1 MARPST
7 ADRQVH
13 LLPWRPCTGVLRRPD
28 ASGGKEATP
37 PAPRRGAAEKLRCL
51 VPRSRRIPRR
61 VLRALRRVALAT
73 TRGRT
78 VFQIPSQGK
87 LEAVRSVSRG
97 QDQSRGDA
105 VEPLGRRPRRSISSA
120 SPRCLL
126 RPRRTC
132 SPAVASPLPCS
143 AMFAGVHSVA
153 RSRSKPA
160 PGKLVASS
168 CKVWGAAPTNQ
179 RSDSAVTVTS
189 VPHRRPRPT
198 GVCGTTAATL
208 TSEGGDPAVTGG
220 IWCLGKTRDR
230 AGKR

>member
-1 MARPST
+1 MARPSA
-7 ADRQVH
+7 ADRQQVH
-13 LLPWRPCTGVLRRPD
+13 LLPWQPCTGVLRRPD

-126 RPRRTC
+126 RPAGHVRRLWPPLSRAVPC
-132 SPAVASPLPCS
+132 SPAYRLLRAREANWRRGRVSWLPR
-143 AMFAGVHSVA
+143 A
-153 RSRSKPA
+153 R
-160 PGKLVASS
+160 
-168 CKVWGAAPTNQ
+168 WGNTNQ
-179 RSDSAVTVTS
+179 RSDSATPTAQADRS
-189 VPHRRPRPT
+189 LRRRQ
-198 GVCGTTAATL
+198 
-208 TSEGGDPAVTGG
+208 
-220 IWCLGKTRDR
+220 WR
-230 AGKR
+230 